1 MFEKLLALY
10 LAGMMCA
17 FGLFAPIVKNE
28 FSESSV
34 GKRFACG
41 IGVSMF
47 SWFAVGAIIGEI
59 WVNVEKN
66 KAEIAK

>member
-17 FGLFAPIVKNE
+17 FGLSLPVVKHE
-28 FSESSV
+28 FPKSNPSKNFV
-34 GKRFACG
+34 CC
-41 IGVSMF
+41 IGVSTF